1 MNSGAGMNRTIGVI
15 GFGRFGRL
23 MARYLALDGKVR
35 VWDPAA
41 AAQEVLST
49 GAEPADLATAA
60 QSDIVI
66 PAVPMSRFQEVLTEV
81 KPHLKTGSLVVD
93 VCSVKEQPVRWM
105 QAMLPAGVDI
115 LGTHPMFG
123 PDSAADSLKGCKIV
137 LCRVRLSAERYA
149 KIKNYLD
156 SKGLAVI
163 ETSPAAHDRQIAVSL
178 ALTHFIGRALAGMGA
193 KQQDIDTEGYRRLL
207 RILEVV
213 ENDTWQLFED
223 MNRFNPHAETARHAF
238 MRAMEEIEKKLVTAE
253 DSELRVQNSGNT
265 RGQAP

>member
-1 MNSGAGMNRTIGVI
+1 MNRTIGVI

-66 PAVPMSRFQEVLTEV
+66 PAVPMSRFQKVLTEV

-105 QAMLPAGVDI
+105 QAVPAGVDI

-123 PDSAADSLKGCKIV
+123 PDSAADSLKGRKIV
-137 LCRVRLSAERYA
+137 LCRVRLSAERFA

-163 ETSPAAHDRQIAVSL
+163 ETSPAEHDRQIAVSL

-223 MNRFNPHAETARHAF
+223 MNRFNPHAAEVRRRF
-238 MRAMEEIEKKLVTAE
+238 MQALAEIEAKL
-253 DSELRVQNSGNT
+253 R
-265 RGQAP
+265 